1 VLALQVRGVSEPTR
15 RALSAEARARG
26 ESLQEY
32 LHDLPDREARDIDR
46 RLLAELAAGPS
57 VDKAQPVDFV
67 ELIRSERERRESQLA
82 RGRSSVE

>member
-15 RALSAEARARG
+15 RALSAEARVRG